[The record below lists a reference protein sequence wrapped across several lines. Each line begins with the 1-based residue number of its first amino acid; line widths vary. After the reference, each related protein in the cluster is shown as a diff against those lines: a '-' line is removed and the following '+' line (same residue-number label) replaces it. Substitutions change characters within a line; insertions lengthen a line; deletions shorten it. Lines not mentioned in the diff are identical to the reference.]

1 VYLFKRFFNGT
12 LEGICRLAAKS
23 TFNVDLGAMFVV
35 SGTIFN
41 RGLIVLKQG
50 TPAAKTTSATLTAA
64 EVTGGIITANQGG
77 GAAATYTTPTATQI
91 EAAMPTGFALNDS
104 FDLALVNISTAAA
117 ETATIGA
124 RFRHHARRQP
134 DGRREQ
140 RHHDHLHRH
149 LPLPQGFDG
158 RLDGLPHQLGQPPL
172 HLSGLF
178 GGPFFFWRFHAPSC
192 PRCQH
197 GCHPIPSKPKRSP
210 RSRRQSL
217 VFPRKPR
224 NARHEG
230 SERPAHARAEAAER
244 ELRSGSTTPWRHAS
258 TRPRI
263 SLASCRVG

>member
-124 RFRHHARRQP
+124 GSGITLVGNPTVAANSATTTISTGTFRFR
-134 DGRREQ
+134 
-140 RHHDHLHRH
+140 
-149 LPLPQGFDG
+149 
-158 RLDGLPHQLGQPPL
+158 
-172 HLSGLF
+172 
-178 GGPFFFWRFHAPSC
+178 
-192 PRCQH
+192 
-197 GCHPIPSKPKRSP
+197 K
-210 RSRRQSL
+210 
-217 VFPRKPR
+217 V
-224 NARHEG
+224 
-230 SERPAHARAEAAER
+230 
-244 ELRSGSTTPWRHAS
+244 STGAWTVY
-258 TRPRI
+258 RI
-263 SLASCRVG
+263 S